1 MNENKDNS
9 YLIYHKVNDFEECS
23 ENYIINSI
31 PAVHRHIRI
40 HFFDETYNLLHY
52 LFLAYHDDRN
62 NQRRKYLIECLTSV
76 SLIDHYIT
84 KLRKLCDDKIIKESR
99 LDELSYKL
107 AIIRSLLYKWKTKVD
122 KEIDNSK

>member
-9 YLIYHKVNDFEECS
+9 YLIYHKVNDFEEYS
-23 ENYIINSI
+23 EKYIINSI

-40 HFFDETYNLLHY
+40 HFVDETYNLLHH

-76 SLIDHYIT
+76 SSIDHYIT
-84 KLRKLCDDKIIKESR
+84 KLRKLSDDKIIKEAR

-122 KEIDNSK
+122 KEIDNNK